1 MVAGM
6 QVDELLKLDVE
17 ERLRLIELL
26 WDSLASQPE
35 WVKVTEAQRRVLA
48 ERLAEHESAPGDV
61 VSWDDMKARLRLR

>member
-35 WVKVTEAQRRVLA
+35 RVQVTEAQRRVLA